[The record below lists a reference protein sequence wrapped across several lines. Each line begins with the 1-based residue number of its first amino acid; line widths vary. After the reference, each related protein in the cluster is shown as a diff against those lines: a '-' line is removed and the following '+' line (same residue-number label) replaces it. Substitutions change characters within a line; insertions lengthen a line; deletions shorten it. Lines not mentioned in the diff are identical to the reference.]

1 MRQDLFD
8 VARTVRERAHAPYSR
23 YAVGA
28 ALVTEA
34 GSVHAG
40 CNVENGAFPEGW
52 CAETSAIA
60 HMVGA
65 APPGPDRRIAEI
77 SVVAERIDGR
87 LVTPCGG
94 CRQRLAEF
102 GGAETLVHAT
112 DPSGNGQTFRLAD
125 LLPAAFVMEGER

>member
-1 MRQDLFD
+1 MMRQDLFD
-8 VARTVRERAHAPYSR
+8 LALTVRERAHAPYSHFS
-23 YAVGA
+23 VGA

-65 APPGPDRRIAEI
+65 ALPGPHRRIAEI
-77 SVVAERIDGR
+77 SVVADRIDGR
-87 LVTPCGG
+87 VVTP
-94 CRQRLAEF
+94 
-102 GGAETLVHAT
+102 
-112 DPSGNGQTFRLAD
+112 
-125 LLPAAFVMEGER
+125 